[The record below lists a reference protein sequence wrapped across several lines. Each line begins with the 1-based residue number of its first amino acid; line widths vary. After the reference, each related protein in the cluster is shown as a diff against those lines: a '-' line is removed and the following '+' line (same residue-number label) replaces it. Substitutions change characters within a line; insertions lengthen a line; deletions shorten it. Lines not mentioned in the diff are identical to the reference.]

1 MKKLVIALLAT
12 LALAVVVALPASA
25 TSKEPTGT
33 AFHML
38 QGTPTTFTVGAAFYI
53 GNCWLVDPTADAQGN
68 YTIAL
73 DVDGTPRTADFHF
86 FGPSPIQDDAL
97 ARAWYFNFRDGMSAG
112 THTFVAHGFTACY
125 FAVSSLGYTGTC
137 RNPNAVVEA
146 ATFTMTVTF

>member
-53 GNCWLVDPTADAQGN
+53 GNCWLVDTS
-68 YTIAL
+68 T
-73 DVDGTPRTADFHF
+73 TKRME
-86 FGPSPIQDDAL
+86 L
-97 ARAWYFNFRDGMSAG
+97 AGLEPATSWVRSRRQRGIER
-112 THTFVAHGFTACY
+112 HG
-125 FAVSSLGYTGTC
+125 GH
-137 RNPNAVVEA
+137 R
-146 ATFTMTVTF
+146 